1 VRCRLSYQIETPRL
15 IGRKAQ
21 CEKFNCNAVRAAMLK
36 ELTTANPEARAVG
49 GPGRERV
56 KVFQSLQA
64 GRGLAALMVI
74 FYHCEGIIS
83 LSKYWHFSRHYFRF
97 GASGVDFFF
106 VLSGIVIFHA
116 HQHDVGR
123 PGKLREYAWKRFRR
137 IYPIYW
143 VVLLAM
149 LPLYFALPSFGN
161 GFEREPSAILQSFLL
176 MPFSRIETIIPVAW
190 TLYHEVM
197 FYVVFSYLL
206 VSRRLGVTVLTLW
219 FSASVLALLFPPHN
233 ALVATYF
240 SPLHLLFGIG
250 LLIPMALHRVTFSGL
265 PLAIAGVAG
274 FVACCVLQD
283 LGRPGTPNLSL
294 AFGGFSALTMMGLML
309 LEKTTRLQFPKFL
322 IFLGDASYSIYLV
335 HYIALSASA
344 KIVYRTLL
352 HHPVPMAVPF
362 TVMAITAL
370 GFGIAV
376 HLFVEKP
383 LLRLLPRTL
392 RRAGDGAKLNGVA
405 A

>member
-1 VRCRLSYQIETPRL
+1 
-15 IGRKAQ
+15 
-21 CEKFNCNAVRAAMLK
+21 MLK
-36 ELTTANPEARAVG
+36 ELTAANTAEGAVG
-49 GPGRERV
+49 APGRERV

-74 FYHCEGIIS
+74 FYHCEGILS
-83 LSKYWHFSRHYFRF
+83 LSKYWHFTRHYFRF

-116 HQHDVGR
+116 HQRDVGK

-149 LPLYFALPSFGN
+149 LPLYFAMPSFGN
-161 GFEREPSAILQSFLL
+161 GYEREPSAILQSFLL
-176 MPFSRIETIIPVAW
+176 MPLSRIETIVPVAW

-206 VSRRLGVTVLTLW
+206 VSRRLGATVLTLW
-219 FSASVLALLFPPHN
+219 FSASILAMLFPPHN
-233 ALVATYF
+233 VLVATYF
-240 SPLHLLFGIG
+240 SPLHLLFGLG
-250 LLIPMALHRVTFSGL
+250 LVIPMALDRVKFSGL

-274 FVACCVLQD
+274 FVGCCILQD

-309 LEKTTRLQFPKFL
+309 LENTTRLQFPRFL

-335 HYIALSASA
+335 HYTALSASA
-344 KIVYRTLL
+344 KIVYRTWL

-362 TVMAITAL
+362 AAMALTAL
-370 GFGIAV
+370 GFGIVV
-376 HLFVEKP
+376 HLLVEKP

-392 RRAGDGAKLNGVA
+392 RRAGEGSTSKGVA
-405 A
+405 SYAPVLPMGRVVEVERSKE

>member
-1 VRCRLSYQIETPRL
+1 MLEEL
-15 IGRKAQ
+15 IP
-21 CEKFNCNAVRAAMLK
+21 
-36 ELTTANPEARAVG
+36 ANPEGRAVG
-49 GPGRERV
+49 VRVRERA

-64 GRGLAALMVI
+64 GRGLAALVVI
-74 FYHCEGIIS
+74 FYHCEGILS

-116 HQHDVGR
+116 HQSDLGKPR
-123 PGKLREYAWKRFRR
+123 KLREYAWKRFRR

-143 VVLLAM
+143 FILLAM
-149 LPLYFALPSFGN
+149 LPLYFTMPSFGN
-161 GFEREPSAILQSFLL
+161 GYERQPSAILDSFLL
-176 MPFSRIETIIPVAW
+176 MPLSRIETIVPVAW

-219 FSASVLALLFPPHN
+219 FSASIAALMFSPQN
-233 ALVATYF
+233 VLVATYF

-250 LLIPMALHRVTFSGL
+250 MLIPLAMRRVTFSGL
-265 PLAIAGVAG
+265 PLVVAG
-274 FVACCVLQD
+274 ATGFVVCCILQD

-309 LEKTTRLQFPKFL
+309 LEKTGPLRFPRFL

-335 HYIALSASA
+335 HYTALSASA
-344 KIVYRTLL
+344 KIVYRTWLR
-352 HHPVPMAVPF
+352 HPVPMAVPF
-362 TVMAITAL
+362 VAMALTAL

-376 HLFVEKP
+376 HLLVEKP

-392 RRAGDGAKLNGVA
+392 RKRDKRST
-405 A
+405 